1 MAHPAAR
8 QVDRLQSEAMESAP
22 PDLAQAVEG
31 YASYLQAE
39 RRLSTYTQRNYV
51 QALRDFLEFLKGRQ
65 GDRPPVGAQ
74 FIAPPAQVIAPG
86 QSNVQL
92 PADSG
97 AINRAPAATAIDRL
111 TIREYLSA
119 LAEGHPARASVSLR
133 LSALR
138 SFFRYLVREGIVS
151 TSPVGK
157 GFQLK
162 REVRLPNFL
171 SESEI
176 RRLVENPPADTPL
189 GLRDRALL
197 ELVYASGVRASEVT
211 GLDLGQVSLGMRQ
224 VRVWGK
230 GNKERIALVGAPAC
244 RALAAYLEQG
254 RPQLAGPRATN
265 AVFLNNK
272 GGRLTVRGLELA
284 VKKHAR
290 LAGLDESRV
299 YPHLLRHTF
308 ATHMLEGGADLR
320 VVQELLGHSQLA
332 TTQIYTHVSQA
343 QAREV
348 YLRSHPR
355 AQKHGESGTG
365 K

>member
-1 MAHPAAR
+1 MAHSVSH
-8 QVDRLQSEAMESAP
+8 QVERLRSEALESAP

-51 QALRDFLEFLKGRQ
+51 QALRDFLGFVQGKGIT
-65 GDRPPVGAQ
+65 A
-74 FIAPPAQVIAPG
+74 G
-86 QSNVQL
+86 Q
-92 PADSG
+92 
-97 AINRAPAATAIDRL
+97 AIDRL
-111 TIREYLSA
+111 TIRDYLST
-119 LAEGHPARASVSLR
+119 LAEDKPARASVSLR

-138 SFFRYLVREGIVS
+138 SFFKYLVREGIMA

-171 SESEI
+171 SNSEI
-176 RRLVENPPADTPL
+176 RRLVECPSGDNPL

-197 ELVYASGVRASEVT
+197 ELVYASGIRASEVT
-211 GLDLGQVSLGMRQ
+211 SLDLGQVSLGLRQ

-230 GNKERIALVGAPAC
+230 GNKERVALLGVPAC
-244 RALAAYLEQG
+244 HALTAYIQQG
-254 RPQLAGPRATN
+254 RPLLARPRATN

-272 GGRLTVRGLELA
+272 GGRLTVRGLELV
-284 VKKHAR
+284 VKKCAR

-320 VVQELLGHSQLA
+320 VVQELLGHSRLA

-355 AQKHGESGTG
+355 AQKRAENKGTP
-365 K
+365 